1 MKGYALQCCWLKC
14 GCTVEWKPHGECS
27 RAREQNEPGSL
38 GSSQHRQKQQQEGSS
53 FSYELFY
60 TIWHVGSL

>member
-1 MKGYALQCCWLKC
+1 MPSSAAGWSVDVPWNGNHMVSVA
-14 GCTVEWKPHGECS
+14 
-27 RAREQNEPGSL
+27 EQENKMNLGL